1 MMREFPGSPVAKT
14 FTFTARAGV
23 QPSVG
28 ELRSHKP
35 HGIAKK
41 KKKGKKEINAD
52 DDIKQTSSWFRVTKY
67 SWPDC
72 QETENVTPKWE
83 VWCFWTTQAQPWQR
97 SAGILNSDDSVW
109 LICSY
114 FTFFIN

>member
-1 MMREFPGSPVAKT
+1 MQVMREFLGSPVVRAL
-14 FTFTARAGV
+14 TFTARVGV
-23 QPSVG
+23 QPGVG

-41 KKKGKKEINAD
+41 KERNAD
-52 DDIKQTSSWFRVTKY
+52 DDIKQISSWCRVTKY
-67 SWPDC
+67 SQPDC
-72 QETENVTPKWE
+72 QETKNVTPKWE
-83 VWCFWTTQAQPWQR
+83 AWCFWTIQAQPWQK

-114 FTFFIN
+114 FTFFIK